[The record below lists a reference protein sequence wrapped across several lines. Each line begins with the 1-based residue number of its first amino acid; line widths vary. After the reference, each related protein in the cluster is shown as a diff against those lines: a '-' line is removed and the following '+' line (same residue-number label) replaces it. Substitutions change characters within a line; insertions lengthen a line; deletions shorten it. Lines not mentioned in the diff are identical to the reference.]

1 MTVKKNQVDLKERD
15 WRYNRIRKA
24 MAKEDLD
31 GILAFVPAWRRE
43 DVCYLTAAALESS
56 FALAYLPISGEP
68 AAFVGSLEDVVAVRN
83 AGFVDDIRL
92 TSLLGLEGVA
102 DRIKSDMA
110 KGRIGIAGAEFLP
123 HATWKHLE
131 SQLPGFKFKNAT
143 PMITSIRWVKSEWEV
158 AQMRHTG
165 TICDAAWAAFLEAC
179 QPGVTEFEIIAE
191 VEARLRGMGAEDN
204 FMLIASGGDEVM
216 GMTPPSDRKLQIGD
230 MVRTE
235 LTPQCRG
242 YWMQICR
249 TAVIGEPS
257 AGQRESF
264 ELFDAA
270 TAAGIAAVK
279 PGATMHDVAMA
290 ENDVFRE
297 RGFGQYCTSEYTRV
311 RGHGLGLHLDEV
323 PVLEGIDT
331 ILEENSVLV
340 VHPNTFTPL
349 AGYHVLG
356 DPVVVTA
363 TGAEKL
369 ISTPRI
375 LDVVPV

>member
-1 MTVKKNQVDLKERD
+1 MNKVDLKERD
-15 WRYNRIRKA
+15 WRFKRIRGA
-24 MAKEDLD
+24 MQNEEMD
-31 GILAFVPAWRRE
+31 GILAFTPAWRRE
-43 DVCYLTAAALESS
+43 DVSYLTAAALESS
-56 FALAYLPISGEP
+56 FALAYLPLTGEP
-68 AAFVGSLEDVVAVRN
+68 AAFVGSLEDIIAVRD
-83 AGFVDDIRL
+83 AGFIADVRP
-92 TSLLGLEGVA
+92 TSLLGLEGIA
-102 DRIKSDMA
+102 DRIKADMK
-110 KGRIGIAGAEFLP
+110 KGRLGIAGAEFMP
-123 HATWKHLE
+123 FGARERLE
-131 SQLPGFKFKNAT
+131 DQLPSLEFTNAT
-143 PMITSIRWVKSEWEV
+143 PLMTSIRWVKSEWEV
-158 AQMRHTG
+158 EQLRHSG

-179 QPGVTEFEIIAE
+179 QPGVREFEIIAN

-204 FMLIASGGDEVM
+204 FMLIASGGSEVL
-216 GMTPPSDRKLQIGD
+216 GMTPPSDRRLEVGD

-270 TAAGIAAVK
+270 TAAGINAIK
-279 PGATMHDVAMA
+279 PGVTMHDVAMA

-297 RGFGQYCTSEYTRV
+297 RGFGKYCTSEYTRV

-331 ILEENSVLV
+331 VLEENSVLV

-369 ISTPRI
+369 ISTPRK
-375 LDVVPV
+375 LDVVAV